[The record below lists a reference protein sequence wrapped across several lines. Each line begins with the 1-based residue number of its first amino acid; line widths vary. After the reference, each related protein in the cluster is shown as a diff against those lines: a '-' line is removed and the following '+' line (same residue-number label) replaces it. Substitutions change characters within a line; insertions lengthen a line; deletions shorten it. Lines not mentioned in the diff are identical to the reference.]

1 VTALDVRPTP
11 PSTSIDWGRLVVVP
25 VFGLLLVANAQ
36 AMAAAWASE
45 VGGPAGALSVL
56 ASAATLAFL
65 GLVIVAYLRRGPAT
79 ATTGSWSQRLAA
91 ATATFLPF
99 VVLPLLGAG
108 GGAGDD
114 LAAVVLIAAGMG
126 MAAWAVASLGRNLSV
141 FPQARRLA
149 DGGPYRW
156 VRHPLYTAE
165 LVALAGVCLH
175 SGRLAALLLLPVMAG
190 LQAYRAVAE
199 ERLLLCWL
207 PDYLDYRKRTKSL
220 IPGVW

>member
-1 VTALDVRPTP
+1 MDVRSAPPPT
-11 PSTSIDWGRLVVVP
+11 STSPVDWGRLAVVP
-25 VFGLLLVANAQ
+25 LFGLLLLANAQ
-36 AMAAAWASE
+36 AMAVAWSS
-45 VGGPAGALSVL
+45 GRAGAAQLLSLL

-79 ATTGSWSQRLAA
+79 ATTDSWPQRLAA
-91 ATATFLPF
+91 ASATFLPF

-108 GGAGDD
+108 GGVGDN
-114 LAAVVLIAAGMG
+114 LAAVALIAAGMG
-126 MAAWAVASLGRNLSV
+126 TAAWAVTSLGRNLSV

-165 LVALAGVCLH
+165 LIALAGVCLH
-175 SGRLAALLLLPVMAG
+175 SGHVAAVLLLPAMAA
-190 LQAYRAVAE
+190 LQTYRAVAE